1 MRLNLPVTDQE
12 FSIPAGAALVSCT
25 DLQGRIVHANATF
38 VAVSGYSRDEL
49 MGRPHNL
56 LRHPDMPAEGYR
68 DLWDTIQSGRP
79 WSGVVKNRRKNGDYY
94 WVLANVSPLL
104 RDGQPVGYVSVRT
117 VPTRDQVAGASAL
130 YTRMQDEAREGRP
143 RIRLRAGAV
152 LMPGL
157 VGWLRRLHMD
167 RPWLTEW
174 PAYMV
179 GVGGGA
185 AAWAL
190 GGWPGLIGGG
200 ALLAALL
207 SHLRNYR
214 ACAALNTVM
223 RFANVLA
230 AGDLTQPL
238 QRSQVPMMEP
248 LETALAQVAVNLR
261 AMIRDTR
268 DELEAFRALANSLAA
283 DSQQLEA
290 RTHKQAEQLGA
301 ATASV
306 ESIAETTRST
316 SSEAH
321 AARDLAGELRQVSD
335 QSAQVVHSVT
345 DTMGGI
351 AQSSSRIGEIVQL
364 IDSIAFQTNL
374 LALNAAVESARA
386 GEHGKGFAVV
396 AGEVRALA
404 QRSSV
409 AAREIKKLIDES
421 SSRVGVGLGQT
432 QQARQSIDATLA
444 QVEAFRAR
452 VDDIDRRTQA
462 QLQGVSQVLDSMS
475 EMDQIT
481 QQNAALVEELAR
493 SARSMQGDTEIVADA
508 LRLFRLDDA
517 DTQAMPDAVDLRKAA
532 KARRGDTHTD

>member
-1 MRLNLPVTDQE
+1 M
-12 FSIPAGAALVSCT
+12 
-25 DLQGRIVHANATF
+25 
-38 VAVSGYSRDEL
+38 
-49 MGRPHNL
+49 
-56 LRHPDMPAEGYR
+56 
-68 DLWDTIQSGRP
+68 
-79 WSGVVKNRRKNGDYY
+79 
-94 WVLANVSPLL
+94 
-104 RDGQPVGYVSVRT
+104 
-117 VPTRDQVAGASAL
+117 
-130 YTRMQDEAREGRP
+130 
-143 RIRLRAGAV
+143 
-152 LMPGL
+152 
-157 VGWLRRLHMD
+157 
-167 RPWLTEW
+167 
-174 PAYMV
+174 
-179 GVGGGA
+179 
-185 AAWAL
+185 
-190 GGWPGLIGGG
+190 
-200 ALLAALL
+200 
-207 SHLRNYR
+207 
-214 ACAALNTVM
+214 
-223 RFANVLA
+223 
-230 AGDLTQPL
+230 
-238 QRSQVPMMEP
+238 
-248 LETALAQVAVNLR
+248 NLR

-283 DSQQLEA
+283 DSQQLES
-290 RTHKQAEQLGA
+290 RTLKQAEQLGA

-462 QLQGVSQVLDSMS
+462 QLQGVSQVLGSMS

-532 KARRGDTHTD
+532 KARRGDTHID